1 MADMSVSLLSRS
13 IIKVVT
19 PEGDEV
25 TDQNEIFAFIQNI
38 DSAAAKQIDDTLA
51 KINNL
56 DIDKSVAMKC
66 DKESCGHEWT
76 SEVDFNPSD
85 FFGDGS

>member
-13 IIKVVT
+13 IVKVVT

-25 TDQNEIFAFIQNI
+25 TDQNDIFAFIQNI
-38 DSAAAKQIDDTLA
+38 DSNAAKQIDEVLA
-51 KINNL
+51 RINTL
-56 DIDKSVAMKC
+56 DIDKSIAMKC
-66 DKESCGHEWT
+66 DKESCGNEWT